1 MMWLAVLG
9 EHSKYQQVNRS
20 SGNFGKVNF
29 ISVTTLVTE
38 SMQSLLVYSISLT
51 TPLAVK
57 GM

>member
-20 SGNFGKVNF
+20 ASNFCKVNF
-29 ISVTTLVTE
+29 ISVATVVME
-38 SMQSLLVYSISLT
+38 SMHSLLVRSISLT
-51 TPLAVK
+51 TPLAVG